1 MAKYQRQEII
11 EDEQQE
17 QQQEEQVVEQQQ
29 EEPTSSEEETFKKR
43 YGDLRRYMQQTVEAK
58 DKELQTLKS
67 KLQEKEKDE
76 FKLPTSEEE
85 IEAWATKY
93 PEVAKIVDSIAQKRA
108 REASQEVEQSMS
120 DLRKMKSQLER
131 EKAEHQLKQMHPD
144 FDNIRSQKQFHD
156 WVSEQPTYIQD
167 ALYKNET
174 DAIAAGR
181 AIDLYKADMGMI
193 SEKRSDSELKKEAAR
208 AVKKGSSSTPSARPS
223 GEWSESRVAALRP
236 HEYEQ
241 HEEEIFES
249 MKKGNFVYDM
259 TGAAR

>member
-1 MAKYQRQEII
+1 MANKRYSRQEI
-11 EDEQQE
+11 EEE
-17 QQQEEQVVEQQQ
+17 EVEVQQEEVVEAQPA
-29 EEPTSSEEETFKKR
+29 EDTEEETFKKR
-43 YGDLRRYMQQTVEAK
+43 YGDLRRYMQQTVENK
-58 DKELQTLKS
+58 DKELEDLKRQLNQN
-67 KLQEKEKDE
+67 KKEE

-144 FDNIRSQKQFHD
+144 FDSIRADKRFHQ
-156 WVSEQPTYIQD
+156 WVKEQPTYLQD

-181 AIDLYKADMGMI
+181 AIDLFKADMGMI
-193 SEKRSDSELKKEAAR
+193 ANSRTDAQLEKEAAK
-208 AVKKGSSSTPSARPS
+208 AVSKTGKNSPSASPNA
-223 GEWSESRVAALRP
+223 EWSESKVAALKAY
-236 HEYEQ
+236 EYEKY
-241 HEEEIFES
+241 EEDILS
-249 MKKGNFVYDM
+249 AMQSGKFVYDM

>member
-1 MAKYQRQEII
+1 MANKRYSRPEI
-11 EDEQQE
+11 EEE
-17 QQQEEQVVEQQQ
+17 EVQQEEVVEAQA
-29 EEPTSSEEETFKKR
+29 EAPTEDNEEETFKKR
-43 YGDLRRYMQQTVEAK
+43 YGDLRRYMQQTVENK
-58 DKELQTLKS
+58 DKELEKLKQQLS
-67 KLQEKEKDE
+67 AQKKEE

-144 FDNIRSQKQFHD
+144 FDSIRADKKFHA
-156 WVSEQPTYIQD
+156 WVKEQPSYIQD

-181 AIDLYKADMGMI
+181 AIDLFKADMGMI
-193 SEKRSDSELKKEAAR
+193 THQRTDAQLEKEAAK
-208 AVKKGSSSTPSARPS
+208 AVSKTGKNSPSASPNA
-223 GEWSESRVAALRP
+223 EWSESKVASLKAY
-236 HEYEQ
+236 EYEKY
-241 HEEEIFES
+241 EEEILNAMQS
-249 MKKGNFVYDM
+249 GKFVYDM
-259 TGAAR
+259 SGAAR